1 MIHTKQHILVLI
13 TNLKLT
19 FSLQFPCMSD
29 SVSIKYNAD
38 AGRHGI
44 AEQKINPGI
53 PHNTIVTLMHF
64 DLIESD
70 QGDYLTPVQ
79 ERWC

>member
-1 MIHTKQHILVLI
+1 
-13 TNLKLT
+13 
-19 FSLQFPCMSD
+19 MSD

-53 PHNTIVTLMHF
+53 PHNTIVTLREGIQKKIDF
-64 DLIESD
+64 F
-70 QGDYLTPVQ
+70 
-79 ERWC
+79 